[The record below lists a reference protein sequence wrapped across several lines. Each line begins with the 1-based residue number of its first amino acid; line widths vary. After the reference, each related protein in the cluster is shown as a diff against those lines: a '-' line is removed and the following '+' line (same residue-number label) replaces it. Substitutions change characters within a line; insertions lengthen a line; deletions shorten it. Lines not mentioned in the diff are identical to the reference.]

1 MNRHDCLPID
11 IAQAWRQRGADLDWP
26 TRAVR
31 RFRDLLLLRHGA
43 LVTVIACDSNAG
55 IGDRPADVL
64 RQPGRL
70 TGFGA
75 AKVPLME
82 VLAAGASPIVLV
94 NNLSCSLDGPGR
106 EVLAGIQDCVRL
118 SGHHPVITGS
128 DETNIPTTQSGVGIT
143 VIGIADADG
152 LLLGK
157 ANAGDLV
164 VVVGQP
170 MDGLHVPYEETDSN
184 VVTPADV
191 STIVS
196 SGLVHEVLPVGS
208 KGIGYEAGELART
221 GDLKFTARR
230 TNIDLSLSA
239 GSSTCV
245 LLACTADTISEL
257 TELTAHPLTIVGS
270 LEP

>member
-1 MNRHDCLPID
+1 MNRHDYLPID
-11 IAQAWRQRGADLDWP
+11 VARAWRQRGTDVDWP
-26 TRAVR
+26 SRAVR
-31 RFRDLLLLRHGA
+31 RFRDLLLLRQGG
-43 LVTVIACDSNAG
+43 LVFVIACDSNAG
-55 IGDRPADVL
+55 IGDRPADL
-64 RQPGRL
+64 LHQPGRV

-82 VLAAGASPIVLV
+82 VMAAGASPVVLV
-94 NNLSCSLDGPGR
+94 NNLSCSLDGSGR

-128 DETNIPTTQSGVGIT
+128 DETNVATTQSGVGIT
-143 VIGIADADG
+143 VIGIAEADS
-152 LLLGK
+152 LLLGR
-157 ANAGDLV
+157 ADAGDLV
-164 VVVGQP
+164 LVVGRP

-191 STIVS
+191 SMIVS

-208 KGIGYEAGELART
+208 KGIAYEARELART
-221 GDLKFTARR
+221 SDLKFAARR
-230 TNIDLSLSA
+230 SDIDLSLSA
-239 GSSTCV
+239 GSSTCI
-245 LLACTADTISEL
+245 LLSCSADAISEL